1 MKGNKKT
8 FLFPICFFDWQIMT
22 CLCNSNTEYLVFC
35 YLKFAAS
42 FSDSAPKHIS
52 VQTVDWET
60 KNELNNSLCAM
71 LLCCWYRKGG
81 AYPFVEKDTMNV
93 VCILNG
99 SCHVVVVQSC
109 VNNSMSRATVLVS
122 PFDGGAVAM
131 LFIDF
136 AQELQFCRER
146 SNMNQTLQFQSWL
159 PL

>member
-42 FSDSAPKHIS
+42 FSDSTPKYIS

-81 AYPFVEKDTMNV
+81 SLSLRWKGYYECSMYTKWF
-93 VCILNG
+93 
-99 SCHVVVVQSC
+99 
-109 VNNSMSRATVLVS
+109 MSRRRSSIMRQQFHEPCDGPRLSVRRWSSCSTIHWFRPRAT
-122 PFDGGAVAM
+122 A
-131 LFIDF
+131 
-136 AQELQFCRER
+136 LQRER
-146 SNMNQTLQFQSWL
+146 DLT
-159 PL
+159 